1 MDDSDDDQPQ
11 LSAHALA
18 ALQEFYAEQAA
29 QNDNTS
35 QEMPKEDWVRRL
47 LFSSQ
52 TGQVFHQCKFNSEWY
67 SG

>member
-29 QNDNTS
+29 ENDNTS
-35 QEMPKEDWVRRL
+35 HEMPKEDWVRHCMLFSIQLFSRTHFRL
-47 LFSSQ
+47 L
-52 TGQVFHQCKFNSEWY
+52 
-67 SG
+67 